1 MVLATGCSK
10 AASTSAQMAYPD
22 AEYEAAYDDG
32 YYGDEADMDMAGGA
46 PPPAPVS
53 VSEEAPAERPRFR
66 GGMAKMKKKDM
77 APTREVASPAPKP
90 APGDGAGG
98 GEPEP
103 EPAVAEPDQP
113 DDHGRQIIY
122 TATMEIGVYNVK
134 EAMKVA
140 EALPERF
147 GGWIHSRSE
156 GYLTIKIPAKNLQ
169 PAMNELGKL
178 GNVTARNLQ
187 AQDVTA
193 EYVDLDTRIRVL
205 RETQT
210 QLLALLKKAKNV
222 EEALHVRQALDDVTM
237 QLETALGRM
246 RQLQSMISF
255 STLTVTL
262 SEQGPYTGTPSS
274 NDPFP
279 WVDSLGVEATEWR

>member
-1 MVLATGCSK
+1 
-10 AASTSAQMAYPD
+10 MAYPD
-22 AEYEAAYDDG
+22 AEYEAAYDEG
-32 YYGDEADMDMAGGA
+32 YYGDEDDMDMAGGA
-46 PPPAPVS
+46 PPPAPMS
-53 VSEEAPAERPRFR
+53 VSEEAPAERARF
-66 GGMAKMKKKDM
+66 GGRAAKMSKKDM

-90 APGDGAGG
+90 APADGANQG
-98 GEPEP
+98 EP
-103 EPAVAEPDQP
+103 EPAVAEPDKP

-156 GYLTIKIPAKNLQ
+156 GYLTIKIPAKNLK

-178 GNVTARNLQ
+178 GNVTSRNLQ

-262 SEQGPYTGTPSS
+262 SEQGPYTNTPSS